1 MHARAMGILAAAAAI
16 GFASTPA
23 IAADLG
29 VPGANAPAVAPIR
42 AVYDWTGFFV
52 GAHVGYGWSSEAI
65 ALTPFGPYPAG
76 TIPAAIAAN
85 ANGLVGGVQYG
96 TNWQLQ
102 RVVLGTESDFS
113 FTGIRESGLAATHA
127 AIRGEQKLPF
137 FGTTRVRAGYAVDD
151 NVLVYATGGLANGRA
166 ETDFSA
172 AGPGVATF
180 GSKHRSL
187 WGWGAGGGI
196 EYGIG
201 PWSAKIEYLHFDL
214 GTETFYAF
222 DARTSGAFT
231 RVSTRFAGDMVRAG
245 VDYRFAWTPWQVL
258 FGK

>member
-1 MHARAMGILAAAAAI
+1 MHARAMGILAATAAI

-23 IAADLG
+23 ITADLN
-29 VPGANAPAVAPIR
+29 VPGPNPPALAPIP
-42 AVYDWTGFFV
+42 APYDWSGFFV
-52 GAHVGYGWSSEAI
+52 GGHVGYGWSAEAI

-85 ANGLVGGVQYG
+85 ANGFVGGVQYG

-102 RVVLGTESDFS
+102 RLVLGTESDFS
-113 FTGIRESGLAATHA
+113 FAGIRGSGLTATHA
-127 AIRGEQKLPF
+127 ANRGEQKLPF
-137 FGTTRVRAGYAVDD
+137 FGTTRVRAGYAVED

-180 GSKHRSL
+180 GSKRRTL
-187 WGWGAGGGI
+187 WGWGAGAGI
-196 EYGIG
+196 EYGMG

-245 VDYRFAWTPWQVL
+245 VEYRFAWSPWQIL